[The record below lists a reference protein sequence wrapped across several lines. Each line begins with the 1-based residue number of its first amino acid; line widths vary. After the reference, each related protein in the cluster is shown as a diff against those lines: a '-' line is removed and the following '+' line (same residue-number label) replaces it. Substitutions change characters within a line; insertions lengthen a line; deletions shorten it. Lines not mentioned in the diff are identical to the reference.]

1 MLKLRVE
8 GLQILGVIVLLFTVS
23 FAHIGLAY
31 AETWDLGYTNSKA
44 EVEEIPS
51 SINDANNNERDVNG
65 DEAKANI
72 TEVAVSDQQDSLLN
86 QEQPPVQSG
95 FTLNKISTKENT
107 FGVETVE
114 KTGVRLYLSP
124 VAGIASVMGNA
135 TVDVAPQYAF
145 GARAGLLVS
154 DSILVEGGYTY
165 SLMNTS
171 APLSGMLSGTVPN
184 NVLALK
190 QNAMDAGVKLFFLG
204 RDSRFRPFVGAGL
217 GYTTSALSYAQTYTG
232 GASSQYSTDFMIHQ
246 FQGAGQLGAEFAF
259 TRNIVATAAFKL
271 SGVITS
277 SDSMSDAN
285 AATTYDVSRQIAGDS
300 LSHSATYIGT
310 IGLGVYF

>member
-1 MLKLRVE
+1 M
-8 GLQILGVIVLLFTVS
+8 LQILGVIVLLFTVS

-51 SINDANNNERDVNG
+51 SINDTSNEVSG

-72 TEVAVSDQQDSLLN
+72 TEVAVSDQQDSMLN
-86 QEQPPVQSG
+86 QEQAPVQSG
-95 FTLNKISTKENT
+95 ITLNKISTKENT

-114 KTGVRLYLSP
+114 KTGVRFYLAP

-135 TVDVAPQYAF
+135 TVDVLPQYAI
-145 GARAGLLVS
+145 GGRAGLLVS

-165 SLMNTS
+165 TLMNTS
-171 APLSGMLSGTVPN
+171 APLNGMLSGSIPN
-184 NVLALK
+184 NTLALK
-190 QNAMDAGVKLFFLG
+190 QNSMDAGVKLFFLG
-204 RDSRFRPFVGAGL
+204 RDSRFRPFVGAGF
-217 GYTTSALSYAQTYTG
+217 GYTTSTLDYAQAYTG
-232 GASSQYSTDFMIHQ
+232 GASSQYSTDFKINQ

-259 TRNIVATAAFKL
+259 TRSIVATAAFKL